1 MPVMQFTDR
10 DQPGIDPRVM
20 FPRTGWQSL
29 MNTPN
34 DVVRLSN
41 GRRLFVSTVP
51 SVKLV
56 PPAQM
61 IAEIWSGPH
70 PDNAPDFKVTNDPIP
85 TLTPIQNLPAEPQVG
100 SPEVVS
106 TDPGFVKEV
115 ANRVFGTSV
124 NG

>member
-51 SVKLV
+51 GVKLV
-56 PPAQM
+56 PPARM
-61 IAEIWSGPH
+61 IAEVWSGPPTR
-70 PDNAPDFKVTNDPIP
+70 PDSGNDVRGGP
-85 TLTPIQNLPAEPQVG
+85 L
-100 SPEVVS
+100 
-106 TDPGFVKEV
+106 
-115 ANRVFGTSV
+115 SV
-124 NG
+124 PWSGQPP